1 MIHKSG
7 VEEKPYFIKKYLIW
21 NELMKDSFKNHYFLA
36 QNFDNQAL
44 KLHLLQL
51 QILLSEDSQYNFFYH
66 VSVWKKGIYLYF
78 KT

>member
-1 MIHKSG
+1 MHKSG

-21 NELMKDSFKNHYFLA
+21 KEVMKDSFKNYNFPA

-51 QILLSEDSQYNFFYH
+51 QILL
-66 VSVWKKGIYLYF
+66 V
-78 KT
+78 